1 MGINMRVFFLKRWG
15 CDPGEV
21 DLLPKGLKIEQPKS
35 VAKRLALTLIIGPAG
50 TSAKEEAFIIPYDRI
65 KDLKITGRKP
75 ASFGPERPFIELTFL
90 DSNSK
95 VKTIT
100 FAPIEGFIAK
110 YKSEEFM
117 KKLKSNIKCVSITT

>member
-1 MGINMRVFFLKRWG
+1 MRAFFLKGWG

-21 DLLPKGLKIEQPKS
+21 ELLPKGLKIEQPKS

-50 TSAKEEAFIIPYDRI
+50 TSAKEKAFIIPYNRI
-65 KDLKITGRKP
+65 KDLKIISRKP
-75 ASFGPERPFIELTFL
+75 ASFGPEKPFIELTFL
-90 DSNSK
+90 NSNNK
-95 VKTIT
+95 AQTLT

-117 KKLKSNIKCVSITT
+117 KKIKSNIEKDRINID